1 MADGSLSDVA
11 DAGSDSSSSSYN
23 PLASPSPSLV
33 PSAASSSAAFLVYT
47 GIYACGA
54 LYLVPC
60 VIAWRRVWLN
70 RQSDMTAVKLFSL
83 LGLGAFFRAAAF
95 LLVAVWMFLV
105 ARAHGDM
112 DDATSLHL
120 TYLEIVFL
128 WQLLGM
134 FGACTLSCVFLLV
147 FNTWASMVE
156 QVSGGGGANSGLRAG
171 GSRSGVLV
179 YGTAG
184 AGHGRLS
191 SRNASAP
198 SSPRVLFIKM
208 VLSVYALQLVTFLL
222 QHRAPDSIMC
232 RSMYLVATLLLGCC
246 FIVCM
251 FLMPAYGSRMCN
263 LLSRVAE
270 GAPQRQRNIRR
281 IAAIAT
287 VFCLMRMLSL
297 LLLAVAEYGRE
308 NEQILAATAAHTSAS
323 SSSSSGS
330 VVVATGDASKPKTL
344 LGLFPISEHSIMEQ
358 NPIFFFSWATQTT
371 VQGVST
377 LVHWVVLLEV
387 VEFPLEWALLMALLY
402 VLPSRSAV
410 PSIRGYQSLK
420 QPWRS

>member
-1 MADGSLSDVA
+1 MADALALD
-11 DAGSDSSSSSYN
+11 SDSSSSHD
-23 PLASPSPSLV
+23 LVASPLPSLA
-33 PSAASSSAAFLVYT
+33 PSATSSAAFLVYT
-47 GIYACGA
+47 AVYACGA

-60 VIAWRRVWLN
+60 LTAWRRVWLN

-83 LGLGAFFRAAAF
+83 LGLGALFRAGAF

-156 QVSGGGGANSGLRAG
+156 QVSGGGVNSGLRAG

-179 YGTAG
+179 YGTA
-184 AGHGRLS
+184 AANHGRLL

-208 VLSVYALQLVTFLL
+208 VLSVYALQLGTFLL

-251 FLMPAYGSRMCN
+251 FLMPAYGSRMCS

-270 GAPQRQRNIRR
+270 EAPQRQRNIRR

-308 NEQILAATAAHTSAS
+308 NEQILAAHTDAS
-323 SSSSSGS
+323 TSSSGS
-330 VVVATGDASKPKTL
+330 IALVNGETNPKTL

-358 NPIFFFSWATQTT
+358 NPVFFFSWATHTT

-387 VEFPLEWALLMALLY
+387 VEFPLEWALLMALLC

-420 QPWRS
+420 QPWRA

>member
-1 MADGSLSDVA
+1 MADESLALVA
-11 DAGSDSSSSSYN
+11 GGSSSSHGTV
-23 PLASPSPSLV
+23 ASPSLAPS
-33 PSAASSSAAFLVYT
+33 ASSSAAFLVYT

-54 LYLVPC
+54 LYLAPC
-60 VIAWRRVWLN
+60 AIAWRRVWLN

-83 LGLGAFFRAAAF
+83 LGLGVFFRAAAF

-156 QVSGGGGANSGLRAG
+156 QVSGGGANSGLHAG

-179 YGTAG
+179 YGTA
-184 AGHGRLS
+184 AASHGRLS
-191 SRNASAP
+191 SRDASAP

-208 VLSVYALQLVTFLL
+208 VLSVYALQLITFLL

-308 NEQILAATAAHTSAS
+308 NEQILAATAAHTDA

-330 VVVATGDASKPKTL
+330 VAVVTGDRSKPKTL